1 MVLPSHLIRHYSFC
15 PPMRIIKLYG
25 LKSATK
31 LRNLFHITK
40 PASVSNKSSSL
51 TPNRSESKG
60 GFKCILLAHPQFQYS
75 APIGDRGKKKNL

>member
-31 LRNLFHITK
+31 LRNLFHISK
-40 PASVSNKSSSL
+40 PDPVSDKYPIVMKKS
-51 TPNRSESKG
+51 
-60 GFKCILLAHPQFQYS
+60 IIPQ
-75 APIGDRGKKKNL
+75 L